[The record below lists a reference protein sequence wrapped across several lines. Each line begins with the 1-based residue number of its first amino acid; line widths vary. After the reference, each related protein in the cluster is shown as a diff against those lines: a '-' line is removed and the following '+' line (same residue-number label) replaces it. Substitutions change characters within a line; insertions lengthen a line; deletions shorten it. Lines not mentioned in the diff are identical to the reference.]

1 MAYEGRT
8 STLGKIGKVVT
19 SIAIGAGI
27 MYGVMSHRM
36 DEMRK
41 GYESRIAQQ
50 QKNISDPNFLLNQYS
65 GEIKTEGLKPRE
77 GCADPASIDLKIDAN
92 KQGAC
97 LVMTDLKTKTLNP
110 VYRSDDGKIY
120 SGNNVTGAIEDGKNK
135 VGNFLD
141 DLFH

>member
-1 MAYEGRT
+1 MSYE

-19 SIAIGAGI
+19 SIAVGAGI

-41 GYESRIAQQ
+41 GYESRIAQS
-50 QKNISDPNFLLNQYS
+50 QKNISDPNFLLNAYNA
-65 GEIKTEGLKPRE
+65 EVKLEGLKLRD

-110 VYRSDDGKIY
+110 VHRSEDGKLY
-120 SGNNVTGAIEDGKNK
+120 AGNNVTGAIEDGKK
-135 VGNFLD
+135 QVGDLID
-141 DLFH
+141 RLFHN